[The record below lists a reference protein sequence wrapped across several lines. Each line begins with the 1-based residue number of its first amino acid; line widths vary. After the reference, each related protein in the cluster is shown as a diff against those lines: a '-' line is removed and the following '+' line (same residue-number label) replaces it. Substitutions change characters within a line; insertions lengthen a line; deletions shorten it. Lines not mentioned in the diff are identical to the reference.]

1 MGPVHYRLPYTDLY
15 PLVDDFIL
23 SKWQTRWN
31 DNDLHRSNKLF
42 NIQPIIEPFHIFG
55 LSRKEETI
63 IHRLRIGHT
72 RLTHRYL
79 MEQTGPFKAPELC
92 QFSMNGVDFLSV
104 RHILINCTGIHYTR
118 RDFFITNSMRH
129 LFENIPLSRIL
140 GFLKYIEI
148 YKHI

>member
-1 MGPVHYRLPYTDLY
+1 MFFNKSKLGLQCPEPLVSNHKAHYRKPCFPSKYLSYE
-15 PLVDDFIL
+15 DFKL
-23 SKWQTRWN
+23 SFDT
-31 DNDLHRSNKLF
+31 S
-42 NIQPIIEPFHIFG
+42 G

-79 MEQTGPFKAPELC
+79 MEQTGPFKTPELC
-92 QFSMNGVDFLSV
+92 QFCMNGVDFLSV

-118 RDFFITNSMRH
+118 RDFFITNSMQH

-140 GFLKYIEI
+140 DFLKYIEI